1 MTASKKCALY
11 GCTEP
16 ALTDGVGRWCKYH
29 WDRQKEGERL
39 GYVVPRTESKRIY
52 IAGASANIELHE
64 RFNREVIEAGWT
76 ITCDWCAAVR
86 AAGNVAS
93 PDDPQV
99 RREAALADL
108 EGVAT
113 ADVFWLVQ
121 PEGSATSTGCWVE
134 LGYALALQA
143 LGMSRPRGIYGPI
156 VVSGSSKKCIFADLA
171 DYRFQSH
178 DDALDFIN
186 RDLARPRRIVPDGDR
201 A

>member
-1 MTASKKCALY
+1 MEFAVSA
-11 GCTEP
+11 ED
-16 ALTDGVGRWCKYH
+16 AI
-29 WDRQKEGERL
+29 DRR
-39 GYVVPRTESKRIY
+39 RIY

-64 RFNREVIEAGWT
+64 RFNREVIAAGWT

-93 PDDPQV
+93 PDDPAV

-121 PEGSATSTGCWVE
+121 PNPTSTSTGSWVE
-134 LGYALALQA
+134 IGFA
-143 LGMSRPRGIYGPI
+143 LGLRTKLERLGLPKI
-156 VVSGSSKKCIFADLA
+156 VVSGTSRKCIFADLA

-178 DDALDFIN
+178 DDALEFIK
-186 RDLARPRRIVPDGDR
+186 RGSAIDWLKA
-201 A
+201 